1 MKAKRILGVL
11 LLVLVLSFIVGVP
24 SFAKSGTL
32 VLLETNDLQ
41 SAVVPFKA
49 KVYVNGEKVKKMVGG
64 LARVASFYKEMVK
77 EYDGSVVLVS
87 GGDDTIGPLFY
98 YFHGKPEYRGMS
110 LAGYSVVA
118 PGNHEF
124 DLGPAVYAE
133 AIDHA
138 SFDIISANL
147 KIKEPILQGK
157 IKPYVI
163 KNVGNLKVG
172 FFGLMT
178 SELPIVSNAGEGVG
192 VEGDYVKVAK
202 QMVKELKDKGVDVV
216 IAVTH
221 IGLTEDIKL
230 AKQVEGIAAILGGH
244 SHSLTKKAEVVDG
257 PNGWKTVVVQ
267 AGARAMYVGKLVLPV
282 DNGRPVIDGMKW
294 KLVLMDENIPEDAAV
309 SSYLN
314 PMIKAMDEKL
324 STPIGE
330 SLVDLDARKKAVR
343 AGESNL
349 GDFIADAFLW
359 KFKGDV
365 AVTNGGGIRGDKI
378 YPKGEISYKTL
389 TQIHPFGN
397 TVVIAELTGEE
408 LRKVLEISA
417 SALIG
422 PNDNYDGKKRT
433 PTGGFLQVA
442 GLKVTY
448 DLTKPPTII
457 DNNGNVE
464 KWGER
469 VVKVEVLKNG
479 KWQPLDPKATY
490 KVITNSWTG
499 HGGDKY
505 YIFKKKG
512 VYDTTMPIV
521 DVMAE
526 YIKYLGGK
534 ISPKVEGRITIIK

>member
-294 KLVLMDENIPEDAAV
+294 ELVLMDENIPEDAAV
-309 SSYLN
+309 SSYLE

>member
-1 MKAKRILGVL
+1 MNFKRIFGLLIFVG
-11 LLVLVLSFIVGVP
+11 LLVMVFSLP

-32 VLLETNDLQ
+32 VFLETNDLQ

-49 KVYVNGEKVKKMVGG
+49 KVYVDGKKVKKMVGG
-64 LARVASFYKEMVK
+64 LARVATFYKKNLE
-77 EYDGSVVLVS
+77 EYGDRVILVS
-87 GGDDTIGPLFY
+87 GGDDTIGPLYY
-98 YFHGKPEYRGMS
+98 YFYGKPEYRGMS

-133 AIDHA
+133 AIDNA

-147 KIKEPILQGK
+147 KVKYPLLVGK

-163 KNVGNLKVG
+163 KKMGNLKVG

-178 SELPIVSNAGEGVG
+178 SELPVVSNAGEGVS
-192 VEGDYVKVAK
+192 VEGDYVKVAREMINTLK
-202 QMVKELKDKGVDVV
+202 KEGADVIV
-216 IAVTH
+216 AVTH
-221 IGLTEDIKL
+221 IGLSEDIKL
-230 AKQVEGIAAILGGH
+230 AKAVSGIAVILGGH
-244 SHSLTKKAEVVDG
+244 SHSLTKEAKVVEG

-267 AGARAMYVGKLVLPV
+267 AGARAMYVGKLVAPIE
-282 DNGRPVIDGMKW
+282 NGKVMIDKMKW
-294 KLVLMDENIPEDAAV
+294 NIVLMDEKIPSDPVV
-309 SSYLN
+309 SAYLE

-324 STPIGE
+324 SAPIGE

-349 GDFIADAFLW
+349 GDFIADAFRW
-359 KFKGDV
+359 KFKGDI
-365 AVTNGGGIRGDKI
+365 ALTNGGGIRGDKI
-378 YPKGEISYKTL
+378 YPKGSISYKTL

-397 TVVIAELTGEE
+397 TVVIANLTGEDIK
-408 LRKVLEISA
+408 KVLEISA

-433 PTGGFLQVA
+433 PTGGFLQVS

-457 DNNGNVE
+457 DNTGKVE
-464 KWGER
+464 KWGNR

-479 KWQPLDPKATY
+479 EWTSLDPKATY

-505 YIFKKKG
+505 FIFKQKG

-534 ISPKVEGRITIIK
+534 IAPKVDGRIVILR

>member
-294 KLVLMDENIPEDAAV
+294 ELVLMDENIPEDAAV
-309 SSYLN
+309 SSYLE

-324 STPIGE
+324 SIPIGE

>member
-49 KVYVNGEKVKKMVGG
+49 KIYVNGEKVKKMVGG

-294 KLVLMDENIPEDAAV
+294 ELVLMDENIPEDATV

>member
-1 MKAKRILGVL
+1 MSAKRILGVL
-11 LLVLVLSFIVGVP
+11 LLVLVLSFVVGVP

-77 EYDGSVVLVS
+77 KYDGSVVLVS

-110 LAGYSVVA
+110 LAGYSVVT

-133 AIDHA
+133 AISNA
-138 SFDIISANL
+138 SFDIVSANL
-147 KIKEPILQGK
+147 KVTEPALQGK

-163 KNVGNLKVG
+163 KNVCNLKVG

-178 SELPIVSNAGEGVG
+178 SELPVVSNAGKGVE
-192 VEGDYVKVAK
+192 VEGDYVKVAR

-221 IGLTEDIKL
+221 IGLSEDIKL

-244 SHSLTKKAEVVDG
+244 SHDLTKEARVVDG

-267 AGARAMYVGKLVLPV
+267 AGARAVYVGKLILPV
-282 DNGRPVIDGMKW
+282 DNGKPVVDNMKW
-294 KLVLMDENIPEDAAV
+294 ETVLMDENIPEDTAV
-309 SSYLN
+309 SSCLE

-324 STPIGE
+324 SAPIGE

-343 AGESNL
+343 GGESNL

-378 YPKGEISYKTL
+378 YPKGKISYKTL

-442 GLKVTY
+442 GLRVTY

-457 DNNGNVE
+457 DNKGNVE

-469 VVKVEVLKNG
+469 LVKVEILKNG

-512 VYDTTMPIV
+512 IYDTTMPIV

>member
-1 MKAKRILGVL
+1 MKRAIGL
-11 LLVLVLSFIVGVP
+11 LLASLMIVFLFTLP

-49 KVYVNGEKVKKMVGG
+49 KVYVDGKKVKKMVGG
-64 LARVASFYKEMVK
+64 LARVSSFYKQNVK
-77 EYDGSVVLVS
+77 EYGDNVVLVS

-110 LAGYSVVA
+110 LAGYSVVT

-133 AIDHA
+133 AIDNA
-138 SFDIISANL
+138 SFDIVSANL
-147 KIKEPILQGK
+147 KVKYPLLAGK

-163 KNVGNLKVG
+163 KNIGGLKVG

-178 SELPIVSNAGEGVG
+178 SELPVVSNAGEGVK
-192 VEGDYVKVAK
+192 VEGDYAKVARE
-202 QMVKELKDKGVDVV
+202 MVKELRAQGADVI

-221 IGLTEDIKL
+221 IGLSEDIKL
-230 AKQVEGIAAILGGH
+230 AKEVEGIAAILGGH
-244 SHSLTKKAEVVDG
+244 SHSLTKKAEVVEG

-267 AGARAMYVGKLVLPV
+267 AGARAEYVGKLVLPV
-282 DNGRPVIDGMKW
+282 DNGRPVIDKMKW
-294 KLVLMDENIPEDAAV
+294 EIVLMDESIPEDPIV
-309 SSYLN
+309 SAYLE
-314 PMIKAMDEKL
+314 PMVKAMDEKL
-324 STPIGE
+324 SAPIGE
-330 SLVDLDARKKAVR
+330 TLVDLDARKSAVR
-343 AGESNL
+343 GGESNL
-349 GDFIADAFLW
+349 GDFIADAFRW
-359 KFKGDV
+359 KFKGDI

-378 YPKGEISYKTL
+378 YPKGKISYKTL
-389 TQIHPFGN
+389 TEIHPFGN
-397 TVVIAELTGEE
+397 TVVIANLTGEE
-408 LRKVLEISA
+408 VRKVLEISA

-433 PTGGFLQVA
+433 PTGGFLQVS

-457 DNNGNVE
+457 DNTGKVE

-469 VVKVEVLKNG
+469 VVKVEVLKDG
-479 KWQPLDPKATY
+479 KWQPLGPKATY

-505 YIFKKKG
+505 FIFKEKG

-534 ISPKVEGRITIIK
+534 IAPKVEGRITIIR